1 MKGQFS
7 VARQPFQPITHIAL
21 TRQAIVE
28 TSLQRF
34 DDEDPCIIHETHC
47 RHWLALALM
56 EQLQCHHGEQLGRP
70 MAIGQA
76 GGGFCDG
83 TAGGRLPLYLHS
95 DGNHCLVFVDNIL

>member
-70 MAIGQA
+70 MAIGQLHPTIRKVLA
-76 GGGFCDG
+76 YDDG
-83 TAGGRLPLYLHS
+83 ETI
-95 DGNHCLVFVDNIL
+95 VFT